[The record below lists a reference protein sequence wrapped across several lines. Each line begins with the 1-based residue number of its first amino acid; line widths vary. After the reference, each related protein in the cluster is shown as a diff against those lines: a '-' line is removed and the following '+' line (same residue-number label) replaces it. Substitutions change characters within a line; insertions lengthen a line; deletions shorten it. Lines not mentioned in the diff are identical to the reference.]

1 MFYTSLLIGSVMIFL
16 TVAFHAVG
24 ATLWL
29 RHVAKWYAH
38 RQFDTGPWTLFHAVS
53 RTAAVL
59 LLLHFIE
66 MVMWAVLFFS
76 LPEKGGLKNLP
87 EAIYFSIITFTTLGY
102 GDITLSEQWHLLSGM
117 EAMVGITV
125 FGLTTAM
132 LFAVIQRVWKLK
144 IQSTKSD

>member
-1 MFYTSLLIGSVMIFL
+1 MFYISLLVGSVMIFL
-16 TVAFHAVG
+16 TVAVHAVG

-29 RHVAKWYAH
+29 RYVAIWHTH
-38 RQFDTGPWTLFHAVS
+38 RPLDAGSWTLFHAVS
-53 RTAAVL
+53 RTAGVL
-59 LLLHFIE
+59 LFLHFIE

-76 LPEKGGLKNLP
+76 LPDKGGLKNLP

-132 LFAVIQRVWKLK
+132 LFAVIQRTWHLK
-144 IQSTKSD
+144 RQSHQSD

>member
-16 TVAFHAVG
+16 TVAVHAVG

-29 RHVAKWYAH
+29 RYVAKWHAH
-38 RQFDTGPWTLFHAVS
+38 RHFDTGPMTLFHAVS
-53 RTAAVL
+53 RTAGML

-66 MVMWAVLFFS
+66 MIMWAVLFLS
-76 LPEKGGLKNLP
+76 LPEKGGLKNLH
-87 EAIYFSIITFTTLGY
+87 EAIYFSIVTFTSLGY
-102 GDITLSEQWHLLSGM
+102 GDLTLNEQWHLLSGM

-132 LFAVIQRVWKLK
+132 LFAVIQRVWQLK
-144 IQSTKSD
+144 RQSHQSD

>member
-1 MFYTSLLIGSVMIFL
+1 VAIWHTHRPLDAGS
-16 TVAFHAVG
+16 
-24 ATLWL
+24 
-29 RHVAKWYAH
+29 
-38 RQFDTGPWTLFHAVS
+38 WTLFHAVS
-53 RTAAVL
+53 RTAGVL
-59 LLLHFIE
+59 LFLHFIE

-76 LPEKGGLKNLP
+76 LPDKGGLKNLP

-132 LFAVIQRVWKLK
+132 LFAVIQRMWHLK
-144 IQSTKSD
+144 KQSHQSD

>member
-1 MFYTSLLIGSVMIFL
+1 MFYTSILIGSVMIFL
-16 TVAFHAVG
+16 TVAVHAVG

-29 RHVAKWYAH
+29 RYVAIWHAH
-38 RQFDTGPWTLFHAVS
+38 RQFDAGPWTLFHAVL
-53 RTAAVL
+53 RTAGVL

-76 LPEKGGLKNLP
+76 LPEKGGLKNFP

-132 LFAVIQRVWKLK
+132 LFAVIQRVWQLK
-144 IQSTKSD
+144 RKSTKSD

>member
-1 MFYTSLLIGSVMIFL
+1 MFYTSLFIGSVMIFL
-16 TVAFHAVG
+16 TVAFHTVG

-29 RHVAKWYAH
+29 RHVAKWHAH
-38 RQFDTGPWTLFHAVS
+38 RQSDPGPWTLFYAVS
-53 RTAAVL
+53 RTAGML

-66 MVMWAVLFFS
+66 MVMWALLFFS

-132 LFAVIQRVWKLK
+132 LFAVVQRVWQVKK
-144 IQSTKSD
+144 QSTESD